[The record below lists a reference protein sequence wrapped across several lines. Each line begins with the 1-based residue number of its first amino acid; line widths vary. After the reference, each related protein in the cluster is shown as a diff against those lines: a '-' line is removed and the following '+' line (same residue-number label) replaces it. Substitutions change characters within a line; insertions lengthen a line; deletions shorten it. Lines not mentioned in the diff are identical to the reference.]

1 MAVRSMLDEMVGV
14 GDAVLLEPLSE
25 DNFLDNLQK
34 RFQHDEIYTYIGN
47 VVVSTNPYK
56 TLPIYD
62 AEMIEKYRG
71 RNLYELPPHI
81 YAVSDLAYRS
91 MKNYGRDQCI
101 MITGES
107 GSGKTE
113 ASKLVMKYVAAMSS
127 RSTEVETI
135 KQQLLQSNPVLEAF
149 GNARTNR
156 NDNSSRFGKYMDIE
170 FDFKGDPVGGLITN
184 YLLEKSRVVRHGEGE
199 RNFHIF
205 YQILCGASP
214 TMLKKLKL
222 ENVENFSYIKQLDA
236 NPEDAKSFNEVL
248 NAFDIIGFS
257 RSEVD
262 NVLML
267 VAAVLKLG
275 NIRFKAISAKN
286 GMDNCTITNME
297 EVADICEMLSIKPHN
312 LTSAL
317 TERTM
322 TARKE
327 SVTCTLSANEASYN
341 RDALCK
347 EIYDRL
353 FTWLVN
359 RINSSIKV
367 TTQTNKKCKVM
378 GVLDI
383 YGFEVFEQNGFEQFM
398 INYCNEKLQQI
409 FVELTLREEQEE
421 YVKEGIEWLHIDY
434 FNNAIICQLIESPRS
449 GILSMLDEEC
459 LRPGDVTDATLL
471 TKLETVCGK
480 HEHFESR
487 RDTRFLGDK
496 TLPHNA
502 FRIQHYAGKVT
513 YVVENFID
521 KNNNSLFRNLSTA
534 AFLSLHPLLGG
545 AKGLFPEGDPLTTM
559 LKRPPTSATQFKA
572 SMTALMKN
580 LLMKNP
586 NYIRC
591 IKPNEV
597 KRSSVFSSD
606 LVRHQVRYLGLM
618 ENVRVRRAG
627 YAFRQKYEDCIT
639 RYKMLSTKTW
649 PSWHGPPKE
658 GVKQILL
665 KTKIDPEQ
673 YEYGKSKIFIR
684 NPRTLFKLEE
694 YRNAALH
701 DIATTIQKTWRGYHH
716 WKLFQ
721 IMRQAQIVIS
731 KTVKRHQNQQRYLKL
746 KSATIV
752 MQCFIRGWKA
762 RCLLRAYKLHKLQC
776 ISVSIIAAHWKGY
789 TTRREYRK
797 FFRANAG
804 KVIAKFMEKYVV
816 YLYLTKTR
824 DSLPS
829 SSPIDKKWS
838 SCKYQFLS
846 STHPILRDLFHK
858 WRCMKYRKGLT
869 PQRKTELSEKLHAS
883 NLFKGKKSL
892 YPSSLVQKFVGD
904 HVTLSSNQKWRKV
917 GGGAI
922 IIFADEGFKIHR
934 NNGKFV
940 SCYIVM
946 TDNAVL
952 LLEEKSLKQ
961 KCRVAVHDISGV
973 SFSPYQD
980 GMMILHCKPPAE
992 SKKHKGDLIL
1002 NVAHSI
1008 ELATKM
1014 SLLVEK
1020 STNQKLSCIIEQ
1032 KVDLKCKSPMSLQ
1045 FNEPSARVVG
1055 GPTVKKNKHMFIVGL
1070 PVNGV
1075 SPSG

>member
-297 EVADICEMLSIKPHN
+297 EHPEVADICEMLSIKPHN

-752 MQCFIRGWKA
+752 MQCFIRGWK
-762 RCLLRAYKLHKLQC
+762 
-776 ISVSIIAAHWKGY
+776 
-789 TTRREYRK
+789 TRREYRK

-1020 STNQKLSCIIEQ
+1020 STNQKL
-1032 KVDLKCKSPMSLQ
+1032 
-1045 FNEPSARVVG
+1045 
-1055 GPTVKKNKHMFIVGL
+1055 
-1070 PVNGV
+1070 
-1075 SPSG
+1075 

>member
-1 MAVRSMLDEMVGV
+1 MVKKLIRMALRSLLDEMVGV

-25 DNFLDNLQK
+25 NHFLENLQL

-56 TLPIYD
+56 SLPIYD
-62 AEMIEKYRG
+62 SEMIERYRG

-81 YAVSDLAYRS
+81 YSVSDLAYRS

-127 RSTEVETI
+127 RSTEVEKI

-149 GNARTNR
+149 GNAKTNR

-184 YLLEKSRVVRHGEGE
+184 YLLEKSRVVRQAQGE

-214 TMLKKLKL
+214 TVLKKLKL
-222 ENVENFSYIKQLDA
+222 DSVEKFSYVSPGDA
-236 NPEDAKSFNEVL
+236 NPDDAKSFNEVL
-248 NAFDIIGFS
+248 SAFDVIGFT
-257 RSEVD
+257 RAEVD
-262 NVLML
+262 SVLVL

-275 NIRFKAISAKN
+275 NIKFRSVAAKN
-286 GMDNCTITNME
+286 GMENCGIVNRE
-297 EVADICEMLSIKPHN
+297 DVVDVCEMLSIKSQS

-322 TARKE
+322 TAKQDT
-327 SVTCTLSANEASYN
+327 VTCTLSANEASYN

-347 EIYDRL
+347 EVYDRL

-367 TTQTNKKCKVM
+367 PSQTNKKCKVM

-383 YGFEVFEQNGFEQFM
+383 YGFEVFEHNGFEQFM

-434 FNNAIICQLIESPRS
+434 FNNAIICLIENPHN
-449 GILSMLDEEC
+449 GVLSMLDEEC
-459 LRPGDVTDATLL
+459 LRPGDVTDSTLL
-471 TKLETVCGK
+471 AKLESVCGK

-487 RDTRFLGDK
+487 RATKFLADK
-496 TLPHNA
+496 TLPHDA

-513 YVVENFID
+513 YFVENFID
-521 KNNNSLFRNLSTA
+521 KNNNSLFRNLSNA
-534 AFLSLHPLLGG
+534 AFLSAHPLLGG
-545 AKGLFPEGDPLTTM
+545 AKGLFPEGDPSITV
-559 LKRPPTSATQFKA
+559 LKRSPTSAFQFKA
-572 SMTALMKN
+572 SMSALMKN
-580 LLMKNP
+580 LLLKNP

-591 IKPNEV
+591 IKPNDV

-606 LVRHQVRYLGLM
+606 LVRHQVRYLGLL

-627 YAFRQKYEDCIT
+627 YAFRQKYEDCVT
-639 RYKMLSTKTW
+639 RYKMLSPNTW
-649 PSWHGPPKE
+649 PLWHGAAKD
-658 GVKQILL
+658 GVKHILL
-665 KTKIDPEQ
+665 NVKISPDQ
-673 YEYGKSKIFIR
+673 YEYGRSKIFIR

-694 YRNAALH
+694 HRAAALH
-701 DIATTIQKTWRGYHH
+701 DVATVIQKIWRG
-716 WKLFQ
+716 FQ
-721 IMRQAQIVIS
+721 CWRRYQLMRHAQIVIS
-731 KTVKRHQNQQRYLKL
+731 KNIKKYQNQQKYMRLKA
-746 KSATIV
+746 ATLV
-752 MQCFIRGWKA
+752 MQCYIRGWKVFAFVRLVKFVSKIKILHWVKAKYYSASKPLKKPSQTSETPQA
-762 RCLLRAYKLHKLQC
+762 RCLLRAHKLHKLRC
-776 ISVSIIAAHWKGY
+776 ISVSVIAAHWKGY
-789 TTRREYRK
+789 KTRLEYRK

-804 KVIAKFMEKYVV
+804 KVVARFMEKYLV
-816 YLYLTKTR
+816 YRYFTKLQNT
-824 DSLPS
+824 LPS
-829 SSPIDKKWS
+829 YSPIEKKWPA
-838 SCKYQFLS
+838 CKYRFLQAA
-846 STHPILRDLFHK
+846 HPLLRDIFHR
-858 WRCMKYRKGLT
+858 WRCMKYRKSLT
-869 PQRKTELSEKLHAS
+869 PQRKVELTEKLHAS
-883 NLFKGKKSL
+883 NLFKGKKSS
-892 YPSSLVQKFVGD
+892 YPTSLPKKFVGD
-904 HVTLSSNQKWRKV
+904 HVTLSTNQKWQKV
-917 GGGAI
+917 GAGGD

-934 NNGKFV
+934 ANGKFV
-940 SCYIVM
+940 SCYVVL
-946 TDNAVL
+946 TNTSL
-952 LLEEKSLKQ
+952 LLLDEKTVKQ
-961 KCRVAVHDISGV
+961 KCHVTADDISGI

-980 GMMILHCKPPAE
+980 GMMIVHCKPPMD

-1008 ELATKM
+1008 ELATKI
-1014 SLLVEK
+1014 SLLLERQ
-1020 STNQKLSCIIEQ
+1020 TNHKL
-1032 KVDLKCKSPMSLQ
+1032 
-1045 FNEPSARVVG
+1045 
-1055 GPTVKKNKHMFIVGL
+1055 
-1070 PVNGV
+1070 
-1075 SPSG
+1075 